1 MSPGVPAISVVG
13 MAGEIFDRSTNGAA
27 IALPMLWRQPSVAPQ
42 FGSAVNVTSATNS
55 PTLLNNPVSLPGVT
69 NQFAATTSAGHV
81 EFFNQ
86 TVTGATAWSAT
97 DVTALDASPVSAGQ
111 IAAAANGSQIFLASL
126 GASGHVL
133 LYSITAANAAK
144 SPAKTPVNVTP
155 GTVPRVAKLSP
166 LWSYQDLTAA
176 VAGAPVWEGNIFI
189 GATAT
194 SVNVAGRAANWGDLY
209 NYSTSLPN
217 LSWTSTDVSLDAGAS
232 EAATS
237 QVSGLVEGSTT
248 ELYVTSSGTVTPH
261 GVGVYAIP
269 SADWSRAISDGWP
282 IISETGGLGTF
293 NAPWVGFTNAPSVTQ
308 SPDFLMGQSILN
320 SKKRETWLSFWTVSG
335 PTTPATQTT
344 ASYYSHG
351 FLAGQWVAQQID
363 QYRLHGVPIK
373 PNWVILDP
381 EGYPDNH
388 SALDAPAGSSA
399 ATMAKYAGY
408 WSAMLQGWSVGIS
421 DVDPTLRPGV
431 YASQSEYRNYGL
443 TNLSMPV
450 FQAIAFGGGGPLRI
464 PGSNGHNILGYIAFN
479 GTCSPTSTLRSQEQT
494 LLNAPWAGQYNTLQ
508 FNSGVYCAP

>member
-1 MSPGVPAISVVG
+1 MNRSTPPPTRKKHLASQFAPAPYNVMDLTNLRHVPMSPGVPAISVVG
-13 MAGEIFDRSTNGAA
+13 LAGEIFDRSTKGAA
-27 IALPMLWRQPSVAPQ
+27 IALPLLWHQPSVAPQ
-42 FGSAVNVTSATNS
+42 FGSAVNVTTATNS

-97 DVTALDASPVSAGQ
+97 DVTALDA
-111 IAAAANGSQIFLASL
+111 
-126 GASGHVL
+126 
-133 LYSITAANAAK
+133 AK
-144 SPAKTPVNVTP
+144 SPAKTPVNVSP

-194 SVNVAGRAANWGDLY
+194 SVNIAGRAANWGDLY
-209 NYSTSLPN
+209 DFSTSLPN
-217 LSWTSTDVSLDAGAS
+217 VSWTSTDVSLDAGAS

-237 QVSGLVEGSTT
+237 QVSGLVDGSTF

-269 SADWSRAISDGWP
+269 SSDWSRAISDGWP

-293 NAPWVGFTNAPSVTQ
+293 NAPWVGFTTAPSVTQ

-450 FQAIAFGGGGPLRI
+450 FQAIAFGGGGPVRI
-464 PGSNGHNILGYIAFN
+464 PGSDGHNILGYIAFN
-479 GTCSPTSTLRSQEQT
+479 GTCSPTSALRSQEQT

-508 FNSGVYCAP
+508 FNAGVYCAP